1 VLPSV
6 LQATNQP
13 KGTIVS
19 THEITR
25 PADRVPA
32 WERTFGITKFA
43 EPVEPVEGIATAGL
57 DFRVEKQEM
66 FAGAGLVPK
75 HQAAVRIDADGTETI
90 LGVVGEGRPVTQ
102 WSDHLGFVQAVVN
115 GHEGVRLEFCGALRG
130 GAQVFYGF
138 TLPDAVIVP
147 EAGERADAYLFF
159 RTSHDASA
167 AQTLATQ
174 LLRPMC
180 TNQFGSIAGW
190 ALKRATTRHTT
201 NMAQKAEQAR
211 RALGLAFRNVEKAN
225 GMIREG
231 LAAKVSEVD
240 FWKFVEGQFPIT
252 PDMGK
257 RSVTMSHNS
266 RDAIMDIWRGTTQAN
281 IRGTRWGA
289 EQAFV
294 EYADWFRGADAQR
307 AEQTLVGGRD
317 AWKARIGTDLLV
329 AFPA

>member
-1 VLPSV
+1 MEIKK
-6 LQATNQP
+6 TM
-13 KGTIVS
+13 S
-19 THEITR
+19 TQEMTK

-43 EPVEPVEGIATAGL
+43 EPVEPVEGIALAGL

-75 HQAAVRIDADGTETI
+75 HQAAVRIDHDGTESI
-90 LGVVGEGRPVTQ
+90 LGVVGAGRPVTQ
-102 WSDHLGFVQAVVN
+102 WSDHLGFVQAVVQH
-115 GHEGVRLEFCGALRG
+115 HEGVRLEFCGALKG

-138 TLPDAVIVP
+138 TLPEAVSVP

-174 LLRPMC
+174 LLRPNC

-190 ALKRATTRHTT
+190 ALKSATTRHTT
-201 NMAQKAEQAR
+201 NMAQKVEQAR
-211 RALGLAFRNVEKAN
+211 KALGLAFQNIEKAN
-225 GMIREG
+225 DVVRDS
-231 LAAKVSEVD
+231 LAVKVSEQA
-240 FWKFVEGQFPIT
+240 FWEFVEGQFPIN
-252 PDMGK
+252 PDEMGK
-257 RSVTMSHNS
+257 RSITMAHNS
-266 RDAIMDIWRGTTQAN
+266 RDAVMDIWRGSTQTN

-294 EYADWFRGADAQR
+294 EYADWFLGADDAR
-307 AEQTLVGGRD
+307 AERTLVGGRD
-317 AWKARIGTDLLV
+317 AFKTRIGAQLATV
-329 AFPA
+329 FA